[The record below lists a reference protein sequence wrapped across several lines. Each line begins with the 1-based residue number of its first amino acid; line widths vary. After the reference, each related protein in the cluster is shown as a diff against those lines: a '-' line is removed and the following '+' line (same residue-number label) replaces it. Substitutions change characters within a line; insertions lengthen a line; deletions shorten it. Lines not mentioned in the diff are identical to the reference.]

1 MKIDRFDQINEK
13 KKGKYKPVG
22 EYIWKKYL
30 ANINIPGTLYFLEK
44 IKEWESQID
53 SVSIQY
59 GITFLYLSHV
69 HFKKHLRSGDVD
81 SLNGSDL
88 KILLDISK
96 EVDQFGEMTIKPGRS
111 TGEFEIH
118 MMFKDKDKLEKFMP
132 EIELFKAA
140 EKYNL

>member
-30 ANINIPGTLYFLEK
+30 ANVNIPGNIYFLEK
-44 IKEWESQID
+44 IKEWESKI
-53 SVSIQY
+53 
-59 GITFLYLSHV
+59 GTTFLYLSHV

-81 SLNGSDL
+81 SLDGSDL
-88 KILLDISK
+88 KILLEISK
-96 EVDQFGEMTIKPGRS
+96 EVDQFGEMRIKHGRS

-118 MMFKDKDKLEKFMP
+118 MMFKDKDLEKFMP
-132 EIELFKAA
+132 DIELFKAA